1 LQKDCYFEEN
11 NVPQKTESIENMT
24 KE

>member
-24 KE
+24 KA